1 MISLNFNC
9 IFTSCSFKQNNVEE
23 EEFLKH
29 LSEDHPDEI
38 IDISKKENIPI
49 KIAQMIAVTNSTV
62 FINSG

>member
-23 EEFLKH
+23 EDFLKH
-29 LSEDHPDEI
+29 LSEEHPDEI
-38 IDISKKENIPI
+38 LEISKKESIPI

>member
-38 IDISKKENIPI
+38 LEISKKENIPI
-49 KIAQMIAVTNSTV
+49 KMAQMIVVTNSTV